1 MMNYLLSVMQ
11 MKSFFR
17 TLMKQQPLM
26 NVEEESDVNVLRD
39 SIVDGLMVMW
49 Q

>member
-1 MMNYLLSVMQ
+1 
-11 MKSFFR
+11 
-17 TLMKQQPLM
+17 MKQQPLM

-39 SIVDGLMVMW
+39 SIVDGLMAMW

>member
-1 MMNYLLSVMQ
+1 
-11 MKSFFR
+11 
-17 TLMKQQPLM
+17 MKQQPLM